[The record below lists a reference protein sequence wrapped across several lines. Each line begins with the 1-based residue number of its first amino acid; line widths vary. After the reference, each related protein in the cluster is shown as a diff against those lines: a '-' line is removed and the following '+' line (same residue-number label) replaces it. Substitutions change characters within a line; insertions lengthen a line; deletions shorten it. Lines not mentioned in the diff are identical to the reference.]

1 MMGPPARFSAL
12 LRLADQVFGSRC
24 IVCSGPGI
32 GNGIDICPSCYRHLP
47 WNRLPCRRCA
57 TPVATL
63 GETCARCRE
72 SAGPINTVRAPWLFE
87 PPIDHLIRQLKFHGS
102 LASGRLLGSL
112 LARAM
117 QRGGA
122 KADIMIPT
130 PLHPRRLRERGFNQA
145 LELARPVA
153 RQLAI
158 PLCTGIVQ
166 RSRHTSMQSGLSG
179 QERSRNVPGAF
190 VCNADLHGKRIAVVD
205 DVATTLATSEAIADC
220 VAKAGCASVELWVV
234 ARTSSPD

>member
-1 MMGPPARFSAL
+1 MGLQDRYAAF

-24 IVCSGPGI
+24 IVCSGQGI
-32 GNGIDICPSCYRHLP
+32 GNGLDICPSCYRHLP

-57 TPVATL
+57 SPVATS

-72 SAGPINTVRAPWLFE
+72 PAESITTVRAPWLFE

-102 LASGRLLGSL
+102 LANGRLLGGL
-112 LARAM
+112 LARTL

-122 KADIMIPT
+122 QADIVVPT
-130 PLHPRRLRERGFNQA
+130 PLHQRRLRERGFNQA

-153 RQLAI
+153 HQLAI
-158 PLCTGIVQ
+158 PLCTGIVK
-166 RSRHTSMQSGLSG
+166 RSRYTSMQSRLSG
-179 QERSRNVPGAF
+179 HERARNIPGAF
-190 VCNADLHGKRIAVVD
+190 VCNADLRGKRVAVVD

-220 VAKAGCASVELWVV
+220 LVKAGCASVELWVV